1 MLEDPKLQ
9 LKYFS
14 LYFMKTFKQT
24 KDLTFKSL
32 GWKITVLKSRSG
44 LWDKHNIESWIM
56 KKSFYCRGVFHL
68 FQNFD
73 WILY

>member
-32 GWKITVLKSRSG
+32 GWKTIKLNYEKVVL
-44 LWDKHNIESWIM
+44 L
-56 KKSFYCRGVFHL
+56 
-68 FQNFD
+68 
-73 WILY
+73 